1 MGNHRRFQMSSD
13 VIGFAPRNAASGC
26 RAETGSEEGGNGEQQ
41 TGGEKHVAV
50 QKRARLGEAGLQAA
64 ARSTHPD
71 SLLLVSSQPPNCS
84 SSRPSLPL
92 PEPGQTFCDLPGVWT
107 GLEAWSRGGEERE
120 QSSVWRGAELFSQR
134 PCSCS
139 TLCRSPGFGRCP
151 WATGWGALGC
161 CFSICRL
168 PYVYGILT
176 PGNDFAFEVLQTFR
190 VWDGRIAF
198 AAL

>member
-92 PEPGQTFCDLPGVWT
+92 PEPGQTFCDLPGSGQGWRLGAEEEKRENRAQCGEEQSCFPKGRALALLSV
-107 GLEAWSRGGEERE
+107 GHQASEDARGPLGGE
-120 QSSVWRGAELFSQR
+120 
-134 PCSCS
+134 
-139 TLCRSPGFGRCP
+139 P
-151 WATGWGALGC
+151 WAAAFPFADCLTFTAFLPQEMTLHLR
-161 CFSICRL
+161 FCRHS
-168 PYVYGILT
+168 VSGM
-176 PGNDFAFEVLQTFR
+176 AE
-190 VWDGRIAF
+190 
-198 AAL
+198 